1 MQAAEAGCC
10 EAIWP
15 LGPHFSVKLEP
26 WSASDGGASVYVYD
40 GYDSAARRDRRP
52 SSAHDVFPPLNW
64 ATNGVIFYICAENIW
79 SQVHYSSDYD
89 ITWHKSTRKIQHSQ
103 RKHKHTP
110 GLFSV
115 PRDDL
120 ELWPLDPNISGF
132 PGFMVER
139 FDAKFG
145 CPSCIGFWDIMRL
158 KRQTN
163 AGENSTCATAVGEGN
178 KNNWLSINQSINF
191 IDERVKKTLTSSKNK
206 HKLRYN
212 KNKYN
217 NKDSYV

>member
-1 MQAAEAGCC
+1 
-10 EAIWP
+10 
-15 LGPHFSVKLEP
+15 
-26 WSASDGGASVYVYD
+26 
-40 GYDSAARRDRRP
+40 
-52 SSAHDVFPPLNW
+52 
-64 ATNGVIFYICAENIW
+64 
-79 SQVHYSSDYD
+79 
-89 ITWHKSTRKIQHSQ
+89 
-103 RKHKHTP
+103 
-110 GLFSV
+110 
-115 PRDDL
+115 
-120 ELWPLDPNISGF
+120 
-132 PGFMVER
+132 MVER

-191 IDERVKKTLTSSKNK
+191 IDERVKKPLTSSKNK